1 MSTPVQPPP
10 AEPPPTEPT
19 PADAPPAH
27 APAAGSPFSGS
38 LLDDPTLA
46 PLATGAAPAPAARVR
61 APRRMPAALSRLWST
76 PRRRGISITL
86 ALLVVGLTAF
96 FVLRPKPQPDFA
108 AAPMDDVLDYALL
121 TEDFNRL
128 SIEQRLALLTELVDR
143 FKNMSAGDSA
153 AMAMFAAGIEGRMR
167 KQLERNATLLAADV
181 WDKYAWEYAGSPPE
195 QREEAVEKAFL
206 DLSKTLEAI
215 AGVQNTK
222 TDAERL
228 ADARAQAKRDQ
239 ELFKSGEGPTATQMA
254 RMASSMRKAML
265 ENGSPQQQ
273 IRGQQ
278 LMRDMTRY
286 LRGQDIVTG
295 K

>member
-1 MSTPVQPPP
+1 MSVTHPQPAPV
-10 AEPPPTEPT
+10 EP
-19 PADAPPAH
+19 H
-27 APAAGSPFSGS
+27 SPFAGS
-38 LLDDPTLA
+38 LLDDPALA
-46 PLATGAAPAPAARVR
+46 PLAAGSPAPT
-61 APRRMPAALSRLWST
+61 PRRSLPRLRLPAPLLRLWSR
-76 PRRRGISITL
+76 PRWRYASVGV
-86 ALLVVGLTAF
+86 ALLAAAVAAF
-96 FVLRPKPQPDFA
+96 FALRPTPQPDFA
-108 AAPMDDVLDYALL
+108 FAPMDDVLDYTLL

-128 SIEQRLALLTELVDR
+128 PIDKRLRLITELVER
-143 FKNMSAGDSA
+143 FKTMSSGDSA
-153 AMAMFAAGIEGRMR
+153 AMAMFAASIEGRMR
-167 KQLERNATLLAADV
+167 KQVERNATLLAADV
-181 WDKYAWEYAGSPPE
+181 WDKYAWDYVNAPAESRAD
-195 QREEAVEKAFL
+195 AIEKSFL

-222 TDAERL
+222 TDKERL
-228 ADARAQAKRDQ
+228 EEARAQAKRDQ

-254 RMASSMRKAML
+254 RMASGMRKAML